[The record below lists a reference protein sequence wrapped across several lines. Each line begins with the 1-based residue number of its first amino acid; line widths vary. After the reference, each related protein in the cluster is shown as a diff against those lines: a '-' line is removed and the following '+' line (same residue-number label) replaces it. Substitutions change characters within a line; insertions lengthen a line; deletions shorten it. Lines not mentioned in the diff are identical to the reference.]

1 MATGSVLAYNKTMS
15 QSSDTRKALNQ
26 LPVAAHHG
34 APLRSARYRPHRQ
47 VTKLMSIAER
57 FVTRYSTTMGGV
69 MPGKKTFALALTL
82 ALAVPVSAKLDTDKV
97 YQPVSPTVEQ
107 ARANILIAR
116 QLQFTHFR
124 DLSINDSLSGDVF
137 DAYLDYLDGQRV
149 YLTQKDIDK
158 FSAIRLGLGSA
169 LKTGQ
174 LQPGFDIYNLVQQ
187 RIIERLEFALDLIDN
202 GIDKLDFSADE
213 RILLDR
219 SDADW
224 AADREALDDLW
235 VKRIK
240 NAVLAQRL
248 NDSDDES
255 IKEALHRR
263 YEGQLKRA
271 YQARSEDAFQ
281 AYMNAFAGMWDPHTS
296 YFSPRTSENFNINMS
311 LSLEGIGAVLQSD
324 NEYTKVVRLVPGG
337 PASKQGQLE
346 PADRIVSVKQDDEEK
361 PVNVIG
367 WRLDEVVDL
376 IRGPRESTVTL
387 EVIPADAP
395 DETVTETIAIERDK
409 VKLEEQSASKE
420 VIEFERGGTTYSI
433 GVINIPTF
441 YADFKAMQD
450 GDPNYKSTT
459 RDVRKLIDELKADG
473 VDGVVMDL
481 RNNGGGALHEAND
494 LVGLFIEE
502 GPTVQIRNSNNDVQV
517 LNDEDPSVAYDGP
530 LVVLVNR
537 MSASASEIFA
547 GAIQDYGR
555 GLVVGSQTFGKGTVQ
570 AVRPLNHGQL
580 KITQSKFYRVSGG
593 STQHKGV
600 IPDIEIPSRV
610 DKTRIGEDA
619 LDHALPWDQIEAV
632 PHARY
637 FDFSGII
644 DELRKRH
651 DTRFEENPEFSLLQQ
666 EIEFLKQQREQ
677 EYVSLNLEKRKA
689 YQSQIENTR
698 LTIANARRAIHGEEA
713 FESLDALDDWQD
725 EQAAEPDRA
734 DDELDFIIREGGN
747 IMADM
752 LELDQRMASILA
764 PKQITAQAGTLS
776 SKSGQ

>member
-1 MATGSVLAYNKTMS
+1 MT
-15 QSSDTRKALNQ
+15 
-26 LPVAAHHG
+26 
-34 APLRSARYRPHRQ
+34 
-47 VTKLMSIAER
+47 IAER
-57 FVTRYSTTMGGV
+57 IMARRSSAGSVRFGV
-69 MPGKKTFALALTL
+69 CKAMTVALLLSAPLGLHANVETPD
-82 ALAVPVSAKLDTDKV
+82 VYEPVA
-97 YQPVSPTVEQ
+97 PTIDQ

-124 DLSINDSLSGDVF
+124 DLGISDELSGDVF
-137 DAYLDYLDGQRV
+137 DAYLDYLDGQRI
-149 YLTQKDIDK
+149 YLSQDDIAEFDKIRTQ
-158 FSAIRLGLGSA
+158 LGSA

-187 RIIERLEFALDLIDN
+187 RIIERLQFALETIDK
-202 GIDKLDFSADE
+202 GIDTLDFSANE
-213 RILLDR
+213 SILVDR
-219 SDADW
+219 SKADW
-224 AADREALDDLW
+224 ESNAEALDDLW

-248 NDSDDES
+248 NGAEDEA
-255 IKEALHRR
+255 IVETLRRR

-281 AYMNAFAGMWDPHTS
+281 AYMNAFTGMWDPHTS

-346 PADRIVSVKQDDEEK
+346 PADRIVSVAQEDEK

-376 IRGPRESTVTL
+376 IRGPRNSTVTL
-387 EVIPADAP
+387 EVIPANAS
-395 DETVTETIAIERDK
+395 DETITETIAIKRDE
-409 VKLEEQSASKE
+409 VKLEEQSASKDT
-420 VIEFERGGTTYSI
+420 IRLERGGKEYTI
-433 GVINIPTF
+433 GVITIPTF
-441 YADFKAMQD
+441 YADFQAMQA

-459 RDVRKLIDELKADG
+459 RDVRNLIAELEADG
-473 VDGVVMDL
+473 VDGLVMDL

-494 LVGLFIEE
+494 LVGLFIDK
-502 GPTVQIRNSNNDVQV
+502 GPTVQIRNANNDVQV
-517 LNDEDPSVAYDGP
+517 LNDEDPSVAYNGP
-530 LVVLVNR
+530 LVVLTNR

-600 IPDIEIPSRV
+600 IPDIEIPSRI

-632 PHARY
+632 PHTRY

-651 DTRFEENPEFSLLQQ
+651 EERFSTNPEFSLLKQ
-666 EIEFLKQQREQ
+666 EIDFLTKQRATDS
-677 EYVSLNLEKRKA
+677 VSLNLEERRA
-689 YQSQIENTR
+689 EHEQIERTR
-698 LTIANARRAIHGEEA
+698 LTIANARRELKGQTP
-713 FESLDALDDWQD
+713 FESLEDLEDWQD
-725 EQAAEPDRA
+725 QQAADLNSTDE
-734 DDELDFIIREGGN
+734 ELDFVIREGGH

-752 LELDQRMASILA
+752 LDLDNRMASILDPQQFA
-764 PKQITAQAGTLS
+764 AQSPAAAVTR
-776 SKSGQ
+776 

>member
-1 MATGSVLAYNKTMS
+1 MTIPEKTSVHRSPHKAGKTGVFI
-15 QSSDTRKALNQ
+15 ALTIALLLSTPFAVQANAVEPESYT
-26 LPVAAHHG
+26 PVA
-34 APLRSARYRPHRQ
+34 
-47 VTKLMSIAER
+47 
-57 FVTRYSTTMGGV
+57 
-69 MPGKKTFALALTL
+69 
-82 ALAVPVSAKLDTDKV
+82 
-97 YQPVSPTVEQ
+97 PTIDQ

-124 DLSINDSLSGDVF
+124 DMGISDELSGDVF
-137 DAYLDYLDGQRV
+137 DAYLNYLDGQRV
-149 YLTQKDIDK
+149 YLTARDVQALDK
-158 FSAIRLGLGSA
+158 VKSRLGSA

-174 LQPGFDIYNLVQQ
+174 LQPGFDIYNLVQK
-187 RIIERLEFALDLIDN
+187 RIIERLRFALKTLDE
-202 GIDKLDFSADE
+202 GIENLDFSSNDS
-213 RILLDR
+213 ILLDR
-219 SDADW
+219 SEADW
-224 AADREALDDLW
+224 EPDKEALDALW

-248 NDSDDES
+248 NGTDDEA
-255 IKEALHRR
+255 ITETLKRR

-281 AYMNAFAGMWDPHTS
+281 AYMNAFTGMWDPHTA

-311 LSLEGIGAVLQSD
+311 LSLEGIGAVLQGD

-337 PASKQGQLE
+337 PASKQGQLQ
-346 PADRIVSVKQDDEEK
+346 PADRIVSVAQEGEK

-376 IRGPRESTVTL
+376 IRGPRDSVVTL
-387 EVIPADAP
+387 EVVPASAT
-395 DETVTETIAIERDK
+395 DETITKSISIRRDE
-409 VKLEEQSASKE
+409 VKLEEQSASKNT
-420 VIEFERGGTTYSI
+420 IEFERNGETYTV
-433 GVINIPTF
+433 GVITIPTF
-441 YADFKAMQD
+441 YADFRAMQA

-459 RDVRKLIDELKADG
+459 RDVRKLIAELQQEG
-473 VDGVVMDL
+473 VDGLVIDL

-494 LVGLFIEE
+494 LVGLFIDT
-502 GPTVQIRNSNNDVQV
+502 GPTVQIRNSNNEVQV
-517 LNDEDPSVAYDGP
+517 LNDDDASVAYDGP
-530 LVVLVNR
+530 LVVLTNR

-600 IPDIEIPSRV
+600 IPDIEIPSRI

-644 DELRKRH
+644 EELRKRH
-651 DTRFEENPEFSLLQQ
+651 EDRFAKSPDFRLLQQ
-666 EIEFLKQQREQ
+666 EIDFLEEQRQRET
-677 EYVSLNLEKRKA
+677 VSLNLDERTT
-689 YQSQIENTR
+689 QQEQIERTR
-698 LTIANARRAIHGEEA
+698 LTIANARRELRGEEP
-713 FESLDALDDWQD
+713 FESLDELEDWQD
-725 EQAAEPDRA
+725 QQAADLGSTDE
-734 DDELDFIIREGGN
+734 ELDFVIREGGH

-752 LELDQRMASILA
+752 LELDKRMVSILA
-764 PKQITAQAGTLS
+764 PRQIAAQAEVR
-776 SKSGQ
+776 Q

>member
-1 MATGSVLAYNKTMS
+1 MARRSSAGSV
-15 QSSDTRKALNQ
+15 RFGVCKAMTVALLLSAPLGLHANVETPDVYE
-26 LPVAAHHG
+26 PVA
-34 APLRSARYRPHRQ
+34 
-47 VTKLMSIAER
+47 
-57 FVTRYSTTMGGV
+57 
-69 MPGKKTFALALTL
+69 
-82 ALAVPVSAKLDTDKV
+82 
-97 YQPVSPTVEQ
+97 PTIDQ

-124 DLSINDSLSGDVF
+124 DLGISDELSGDVF
-137 DAYLDYLDGQRV
+137 DAYLDYLDGQRI
-149 YLTQKDIDK
+149 YLSQDDIAKFDKIRTQ
-158 FSAIRLGLGSA
+158 LGSA

-187 RIIERLEFALDLIDN
+187 RIIERLQFALETIDK
-202 GIDKLDFSADE
+202 GIDTLDFSANE
-213 RILLDR
+213 SILVDR
-219 SDADW
+219 SKANW
-224 AADREALDDLW
+224 ESNAKALDDLW

-248 NDSDDES
+248 NGAEDEA
-255 IKEALHRR
+255 IVETLRRR

-281 AYMNAFAGMWDPHTS
+281 AYMNAFTGMWDPHTS

-346 PADRIVSVKQDDEEK
+346 PADRIVSVAQEDEKQ
-361 PVNVIG
+361 VNVIG

-376 IRGPRESTVTL
+376 IRGPRNSTVTL
-387 EVIPADAP
+387 EVIPANAS
-395 DETVTETIAIERDK
+395 DETITETIAIKRDE
-409 VKLEEQSASKE
+409 VKLEEQSASKDT
-420 VIEFERGGTTYSI
+420 IRLERGGKEYTI
-433 GVINIPTF
+433 GVITIPTF
-441 YADFKAMQD
+441 YADFQAMQA

-459 RDVRKLIDELKADG
+459 RDVRNLIAELEADG
-473 VDGVVMDL
+473 VDGLVMDL

-494 LVGLFIEE
+494 LVGLFIDK
-502 GPTVQIRNSNNDVQV
+502 GPTVQIRNANNDVQV

-530 LVVLVNR
+530 LVVLTNR

-600 IPDIEIPSRV
+600 IPDIEIPSRI

-632 PHARY
+632 PHTRY

-651 DTRFEENPEFSLLQQ
+651 EERFSTNPEFSLLQQ
-666 EIEFLKQQREQ
+666 EIDFLTKQRATDS
-677 EYVSLNLEKRKA
+677 VSLNLEERRA
-689 YQSQIENTR
+689 EHEQIERTR
-698 LTIANARRAIHGEEA
+698 LTIANARRELKGQTP
-713 FESLDALDDWQD
+713 FESLEDLEDWQD
-725 EQAAEPDRA
+725 QQAADLNSTDE
-734 DDELDFIIREGGN
+734 ELDFVIREGGH

-752 LELDQRMASILA
+752 LDLDNRMASILDPQQFA
-764 PKQITAQAGTLS
+764 AQSPAAAVTR
-776 SKSGQ
+776 

>member
-1 MATGSVLAYNKTMS
+1 MTIAE
-15 QSSDTRKALNQ
+15 KAMPRSHRSTLIKKAG
-26 LPVAAHHG
+26 LSAAF
-34 APLRSARYRPHRQ
+34 
-47 VTKLMSIAER
+47 SIALLI
-57 FVTRYSTTMGGV
+57 
-69 MPGKKTFALALTL
+69 PGLSGLQ
-82 ALAVPVSAKLDTDKV
+82 AKVEEPAV
-97 YQPVSPTVEQ
+97 YQPVSPTIDQ

-124 DLSINDSLSGDVF
+124 DLGISDELSSDVF
-137 DAYLDYLDGQRV
+137 DAYLNYLDSQRV
-149 YLTQKDIDK
+149 YLTQQDIDAL
-158 FSAIRLGLGSA
+158 SNVRNRLGSA

-187 RIIERLEFALDLIDN
+187 RIIERLKFARDIVEND
-202 GIDKLDFSADE
+202 ISELDFSTTE
-213 RILLDR
+213 KIRVDR
-219 SDADW
+219 SDSQWEADK
-224 AADREALDDLW
+224 AALDKLW
-235 VKRIK
+235 IKRIK

-248 NDSDDES
+248 SGNDDDT
-255 IKEALHRR
+255 IKETLLRR

-281 AYMNAFAGMWDPHTS
+281 AYMNAFTGMWDPHTS

-337 PASKQGQLE
+337 PASKQGQLQ
-346 PADRIVSVKQDDEEK
+346 PADRIVSVAQEGEE

-376 IRGPRESTVTL
+376 IRGPRNSTVSL
-387 EVIPADAP
+387 EVIPANAS
-395 DETVTETIAIERDK
+395 DETVTRSIAINRDE
-409 VKLEEQSASKE
+409 VKLEEQSASKDL
-420 VIEFERGGTTYSI
+420 IRLDRHGATYNI
-433 GVINIPTF
+433 GVITIPTF
-441 YADFKAMQD
+441 YADFQAMQA
-450 GDPNYKSTT
+450 GDPDYKSTT
-459 RDVRKLIDELKADG
+459 RDVRKLINELKQDG
-473 VDGVVMDL
+473 VDGVVIDL

-494 LVGLFIEE
+494 LVGLFIDK
-502 GPTVQIRNSNNDVQV
+502 GPTVQIRNANNNVQV
-517 LNDEDPSVAYDGP
+517 LNDEDPTVVYDGP

-600 IPDIEIPSRV
+600 IPDIEIPSRI

-632 PHARY
+632 PHTRY

-644 DELRKRH
+644 EELRSRH
-651 DTRFEENPEFSLLQQ
+651 ADRFETSPEFSLLQK
-666 EIEFLKQQREQ
+666 EIDFLNQQRQ
-677 EYVSLNLEKRKA
+677 IDYVSLNLKERTA
-689 YQSQIENTR
+689 QHNQVENTR
-698 LTIANARRAIHGEEA
+698 LTIANARRELRGDEPFDTLEDL
-713 FESLDALDDWQD
+713 EKWQD
-725 EQAAEPDRA
+725 EQAENLDTT
-734 DDELDFIIREGGN
+734 DEELDFVIREGGH
-747 IMADM
+747 IMAD
-752 LELDQRMASILA
+752 LLDLDQRMASILTPTRFAAKTEA
-764 PKQITAQAGTLS
+764 P
-776 SKSGQ
+776 

>member
-1 MATGSVLAYNKTMS
+1 MAIAE
-15 QSSDTRKALNQ
+15 
-26 LPVAAHHG
+26 
-34 APLRSARYRPHRQ
+34 
-47 VTKLMSIAER
+47 KLMQRHTKPSRTSRVGAC
-57 FVTRYSTTMGGV
+57 T
-69 MPGKKTFALALTL
+69 ALTL
-82 ALAVPVSAKLDTDKV
+82 SLLMSGMSVAQAKIDDTAV
-97 YQPVSPTVEQ
+97 YQPVAPTIDQ

-124 DLSINDSLSGDVF
+124 NLGISDELSGDVF
-137 DAYLDYLDGQRV
+137 DAYLKYLDGQRI
-149 YLTQKDIDK
+149 YLSQKDIELLARAK
-158 FSAIRLGLGSA
+158 SRLGSA

-174 LQPGFDIYNLVQQ
+174 LQPGFEIYNLVQQ
-187 RIIERLEFALDLIDN
+187 RIIERLQFALNVIDN
-202 GIDKLDFSADE
+202 GLDELDFNTDE
-213 RILLDR
+213 RIRVDR
-219 SDADW
+219 SKADW
-224 AADREALDDLW
+224 EPDQEALDALW
-235 VKRIK
+235 IKRIK

-248 NDSDDES
+248 NGTEDDT
-255 IKEALHRR
+255 IKDNLRRR

-337 PASKQGQLE
+337 PAAKQGQLQT
-346 PADRIVSVKQDDEEK
+346 ADRIISVAQEGEK

-376 IRGPRESTVTL
+376 IRGPRNSTVTL
-387 EVIPADAP
+387 EVIPANAA
-395 DETVTETIAIERDK
+395 DESVTRTIAISRDE
-409 VKLEEQSASKE
+409 VKLEEQSASKDI
-420 VIEFERGGTTYSI
+420 IELDRSGETYRV
-433 GVINIPTF
+433 GVITIPTF
-441 YADFKAMQD
+441 YADFQAMQA

-459 RDVRKLIDELKADG
+459 RDVRRLLDELKEQG

-494 LVGLFIEE
+494 LVGLFIDK
-502 GPTVQIRNSNNDVQV
+502 GPTVQIRNANNDVQI

-610 DKTRIGEDA
+610 DTSRIGEDA

-632 PHARY
+632 PHTRY
-637 FDFSGII
+637 FDFSGVI

-651 DTRFEENPEFSLLQQ
+651 EARFSASPEFSLLEQ
-666 EIEFLKQQREQ
+666 EIEFLTKQREMT
-677 EYVSLNLEKRKA
+677 YVSLNMDERKA
-689 YQSQIENTR
+689 HHEQIERTR
-698 LTIANARRAIHGEEA
+698 LTIANARRELRGEEP
-713 FESLDALDDWQD
+713 FKTLDELEQWQD
-725 EQAAEPDRA
+725 EQAADLDSTDE
-734 DDELDFIIREGGN
+734 ELDFVIREGGH
-747 IMADM
+747 IMADL
-752 LELDQRMASILA
+752 LELDQRTASILKPTQFA
-764 PKQITAQAGTLS
+764 AKAEAR
-776 SKSGQ
+776 

>member
-1 MATGSVLAYNKTMS
+1 
-15 QSSDTRKALNQ
+15 
-26 LPVAAHHG
+26 
-34 APLRSARYRPHRQ
+34 
-47 VTKLMSIAER
+47 MSIAER
-57 FVTRYSTTMGGV
+57 FATRYSTTMGGV
-69 MPGKKTFALALTL
+69 IPGRKTFALALTL
-82 ALAVPVSAKLDTDKV
+82 ALAVPVSAKLDTEKV

-235 VKRIK
+235 VQRIK

-420 VIEFERGGTTYSI
+420 VIEFERNNDTYRI
-433 GVINIPTF
+433 GVIDIPTF

-530 LVVLVNR
+530 MVVLVNR

-651 DTRFEENPEFSLLQQ
+651 DTRFEENPEFSLLQK

-698 LTIANARRAIHGEEA
+698 LTIANARRDIRGEEA

-725 EQAAEPDRA
+725 EQAAEPDSA
-734 DDELDFIIREGGN
+734 DDELDFVIREGGN

-752 LELDQRMASILA
+752 LELDQRMASILV
-764 PKQITAQAGTLS
+764 PKQITAQADTLS
-776 SKSGQ
+776 GKSGQ

>member
-1 MATGSVLAYNKTMS
+1 
-15 QSSDTRKALNQ
+15 
-26 LPVAAHHG
+26 
-34 APLRSARYRPHRQ
+34 
-47 VTKLMSIAER
+47 MSIAER

-69 MPGKKTFALALTL
+69 IPGRKTFALALTL
-82 ALAVPVSAKLDTDKV
+82 ALAVPVSAKLDTEKV

-158 FSAIRLGLGSA
+158 LSAIRLGLGSA

-224 AADREALDDLW
+224 AADREALDDMW

-255 IKEALHRR
+255 IKEALQRR

-420 VIEFERGGTTYSI
+420 VIEFERNNDTYRI
-433 GVINIPTF
+433 GVIDIPTF

-530 LVVLVNR
+530 MVVLVNR

-651 DTRFEENPEFSLLQQ
+651 DTRFEENPEFSLLQK

-698 LTIANARRAIHGEEA
+698 LTIANARRDIRGEEA

-725 EQAAEPDRA
+725 EQAAEPDSA
-734 DDELDFIIREGGN
+734 DDELDFVIREGGN

-752 LELDQRMASILA
+752 LELDQRMASILV
-764 PKQITAQAGTLS
+764 PKQITAQADTLS
-776 SKSGQ
+776 GKSGQ

>member
-1 MATGSVLAYNKTMS
+1 MTISERIMARRSPAGSGRFGVC
-15 QSSDTRKALNQ
+15 KAIT
-26 LPVAAHHG
+26 VALLLST
-34 APLRSARYRPHRQ
+34 PLGLQ
-47 VTKLMSIAER
+47 
-57 FVTRYSTTMGGV
+57 
-69 MPGKKTFALALTL
+69 
-82 ALAVPVSAKLDTDKV
+82 AKVDSPAV
-97 YQPVSPTVEQ
+97 YQPVAPTIDQ

-124 DLSINDSLSGDVF
+124 DLGISDELSGDVF
-137 DAYLDYLDGQRV
+137 DAYLNYLDGQRI
-149 YLTQKDIDK
+149 YLSQEDIGKFDKIRTQ
-158 FSAIRLGLGSA
+158 LGSA

-187 RIIERLEFALDLIDN
+187 RIIERLQFALET
-202 GIDKLDFSADE
+202 IDKGLDTLDFSTNE
-213 RILLDR
+213 SILVDR
-219 SDADW
+219 SEVDWESDAN
-224 AADREALDDLW
+224 ALDALW
-235 VKRIK
+235 LKRIK

-248 NDSDDES
+248 NGSDDEA
-255 IKEALHRR
+255 IVEALRRR

-281 AYMNAFAGMWDPHTS
+281 AYMNAFTGMWDPHTS

-337 PASKQGQLE
+337 PASNQGQLQ
-346 PADRIVSVKQDDEEK
+346 PADRIVSVAQEDEK

-376 IRGPRESTVTL
+376 IRGPRNSTVTL
-387 EVIPADAP
+387 EVIPANAS
-395 DETVTETIAIERDK
+395 DETITEAIAIKRDE
-409 VKLEEQSASKE
+409 VKLEEQSASKD
-420 VIEFERGGTTYSI
+420 IIRLERSGKEYAI
-433 GVINIPTF
+433 GVITIPTF
-441 YADFKAMQD
+441 YADFQAMQA

-459 RDVRKLIDELKADG
+459 RDVRKLIEELEAEG
-473 VDGVVMDL
+473 VEGLVIDL

-494 LVGLFIEE
+494 LVGLFIDK
-502 GPTVQIRNSNNDVQV
+502 GPTVQIRNASNDVQV
-517 LNDEDPSVAYDGP
+517 LNDGDPSVAYDGP
-530 LVVLVNR
+530 LVVLTNR

-600 IPDIEIPSRV
+600 IPDIEIPSRI

-632 PHARY
+632 PHTRY

-644 DELRKRH
+644 DELRRRH
-651 DTRFEENPEFSLLQQ
+651 EERFSTNPEFSLLQQ
-666 EIEFLKQQREQ
+666 EINFLAEQRATDS
-677 EYVSLNLEKRKA
+677 VSLNFEERRA
-689 YQSQIENTR
+689 QHEQIERTR
-698 LTIANARRAIHGEEA
+698 LAIANARRELKGQPS
-713 FESLDALDDWQD
+713 FDSLEDLEDWQD
-725 EQAAEPDRA
+725 QQAADLNSSDE
-734 DDELDFIIREGGN
+734 ELDFVIREGGH

-752 LELDQRMASILA
+752 LDLDNRMASILNPQQLA
-764 PKQITAQAGTLS
+764 AQAATAATS
-776 SKSGQ
+776 R

>member
-1 MATGSVLAYNKTMS
+1 MAIAE
-15 QSSDTRKALNQ
+15 
-26 LPVAAHHG
+26 
-34 APLRSARYRPHRQ
+34 
-47 VTKLMSIAER
+47 KLMQRHTKSSRTSRVGAC
-57 FVTRYSTTMGGV
+57 T
-69 MPGKKTFALALTL
+69 ALTL
-82 ALAVPVSAKLDTDKV
+82 SLLMSGMSVAQAKIDDTAV
-97 YQPVSPTVEQ
+97 YQPVAPTIDQ

-124 DLSINDSLSGDVF
+124 NLGISDELSGDVF
-137 DAYLDYLDGQRV
+137 DAYLKYLDGQRI
-149 YLTQKDIDK
+149 YLSQKDIELLARAK
-158 FSAIRLGLGSA
+158 SRLGSA

-174 LQPGFDIYNLVQQ
+174 LQPGFEIYNLVQQ
-187 RIIERLEFALDLIDN
+187 RIIERLQFALNVIDN
-202 GIDKLDFSADE
+202 GLDELDFNTDE
-213 RILLDR
+213 RIRVDR
-219 SDADW
+219 SKADW
-224 AADREALDDLW
+224 EPDQEALDALW
-235 VKRIK
+235 IKRIK

-248 NDSDDES
+248 NGTEDDT
-255 IKEALHRR
+255 IKDNLRRR

-337 PASKQGQLE
+337 PAAKQGQLQT
-346 PADRIVSVKQDDEEK
+346 ADRIISVAQEGEK

-376 IRGPRESTVTL
+376 IRGPRNSTVTL
-387 EVIPADAP
+387 EVIPANAA
-395 DETVTETIAIERDK
+395 DESVTRTIAISRDE
-409 VKLEEQSASKE
+409 VKLEEQSASKDI
-420 VIEFERGGTTYSI
+420 IELDRSGETYRV
-433 GVINIPTF
+433 GVITIPTF
-441 YADFKAMQD
+441 YADFQAMQA

-459 RDVRKLIDELKADG
+459 RDVRRLLDNLKEQG

-494 LVGLFIEE
+494 LVGLFIDK
-502 GPTVQIRNSNNDVQV
+502 GPTVQIRNANNDVQI

-610 DKTRIGEDA
+610 DTSRIGEDA

-632 PHARY
+632 PHTRY
-637 FDFSGII
+637 FDFSGVI

-651 DTRFEENPEFSLLQQ
+651 EARFSASPEFSLLEQ
-666 EIEFLKQQREQ
+666 EIEFLTKQREMT
-677 EYVSLNLEKRKA
+677 YVSLNMDERKA
-689 YQSQIENTR
+689 HHEQIERTR
-698 LTIANARRAIHGEEA
+698 LTIANARRELRGEEP
-713 FESLDALDDWQD
+713 FKTLDELEQWQD
-725 EQAAEPDRA
+725 EQAADLDSTDE
-734 DDELDFIIREGGN
+734 ELDFVIREGGH
-747 IMADM
+747 IMADL
-752 LELDQRMASILA
+752 LELDQRTASILKPTQFA
-764 PKQITAQAGTLS
+764 AKAEAR
-776 SKSGQ
+776 

>member
-1 MATGSVLAYNKTMS
+1 MTNAERMPARHFPFRDRTLSTCKVIGVALMLALPLGLQAKM
-15 QSSDTRKALNQ
+15 DTPKVYE
-26 LPVAAHHG
+26 PVA
-34 APLRSARYRPHRQ
+34 
-47 VTKLMSIAER
+47 
-57 FVTRYSTTMGGV
+57 
-69 MPGKKTFALALTL
+69 
-82 ALAVPVSAKLDTDKV
+82 
-97 YQPVSPTVEQ
+97 PTIDQ

-124 DLSINDSLSGDVF
+124 DLGISDELSGDVF
-137 DAYLDYLDGQRV
+137 EAYLEYLDGQRI
-149 YLTQKDIDK
+149 YLTQKDVNK
-158 FSAIRLGLGSA
+158 LGQVKGQLGSA

-187 RIIERLEFALDLIDN
+187 RIIERLQFALDTLDN
-202 GIDKLDFSADE
+202 GISELEFDTNES
-213 RILLDR
+213 ILLDR
-219 SDADW
+219 SEAPW
-224 AADREALDDLW
+224 AADQQALDELW
-235 VKRIK
+235 IKRIK

-248 NDSDDES
+248 SGTDDEA
-255 IKEALHRR
+255 IVDTLRRR

-281 AYMNAFAGMWDPHTS
+281 AYMNAFTGMWDPHTS

-311 LSLEGIGAVLQSD
+311 LSLEGIGAVLQAD

-337 PASKQGQLE
+337 PAAKQGQLG
-346 PADRIVSVKQDDEEK
+346 PADRIVSVAQEGEK

-376 IRGPRESTVTL
+376 IRGPRNSVVTL
-387 EVIPADAP
+387 EVIPSSAT
-395 DETVTETIAIERDK
+395 DETMTQTIAIKRDE
-409 VKLEEQSASKE
+409 VKLEEQSASKDI
-420 VIEFERGGTTYSI
+420 IELQRNGEDYTI
-433 GVINIPTF
+433 GVITIPTF
-441 YADFKAMQD
+441 YADFQAMQA

-459 RDVRKLIDELKADG
+459 RDVRELITELQKQG
-473 VDGVVMDL
+473 VEGLVIDL

-494 LVGLFIEE
+494 LVGLFIDK
-502 GPTVQIRNSNNDVQV
+502 GPTVQIRNANNDVQV
-517 LNDEDPSVAYDGP
+517 LTDEDPSVVYDGP
-530 LVVLVNR
+530 LVVLTNR

-600 IPDIEIPSRV
+600 VPDIEIPSRI

-632 PHARY
+632 PHTRY
-637 FDFSGII
+637 YDFSGVI

-651 DTRFEENPEFSLLQQ
+651 EQRFADSPEFSLLQR
-666 EIEFLKQQREQ
+666 EIEFLKEQRQMES
-677 EYVSLNLEKRKA
+677 VSLNLEERKA
-689 YQSQIENTR
+689 QHTRIERTR
-698 LTIANARRAIHGEEA
+698 LAIANARRELRGEEP
-713 FESLDALDDWQD
+713 FETLDALEDWQD
-725 EQAAEPDRA
+725 EQAADL
-734 DDELDFIIREGGN
+734 DSTDNELDFIIREGGH

-752 LELDQRMASILA
+752 LELDKRMASILSPQQLA
-764 PKQITAQAGTLS
+764 AQAPA
-776 SKSGQ
+776 Q

>member
-1 MATGSVLAYNKTMS
+1 MARRSSAGSV
-15 QSSDTRKALNQ
+15 RFGVCKAMTVALLLSAPLGLHANVETPDVYE
-26 LPVAAHHG
+26 PVA
-34 APLRSARYRPHRQ
+34 
-47 VTKLMSIAER
+47 
-57 FVTRYSTTMGGV
+57 
-69 MPGKKTFALALTL
+69 
-82 ALAVPVSAKLDTDKV
+82 
-97 YQPVSPTVEQ
+97 PTIDQ

-124 DLSINDSLSGDVF
+124 DLGISDELSGDVF
-137 DAYLDYLDGQRV
+137 DAYLDYLDGQRI
-149 YLTQKDIDK
+149 YLSQDDIAKFDKIRTQ
-158 FSAIRLGLGSA
+158 LGSA

-187 RIIERLEFALDLIDN
+187 RIIERLQFALETIDK
-202 GIDKLDFSADE
+202 GIDTLDFSANE
-213 RILLDR
+213 SILVDR
-219 SDADW
+219 SKADW
-224 AADREALDDLW
+224 ESNAEALDDLW

-248 NDSDDES
+248 NGAEDEA
-255 IKEALHRR
+255 IVETLRRR

-281 AYMNAFAGMWDPHTS
+281 AYMNAFTGMWDPHTS

-346 PADRIVSVKQDDEEK
+346 PADRIVSVAQEDEK

-376 IRGPRESTVTL
+376 IRGPRNSTVTL
-387 EVIPADAP
+387 EVIPANAS
-395 DETVTETIAIERDK
+395 DETITETIAIKRDE
-409 VKLEEQSASKE
+409 VKLEEQSASKDT
-420 VIEFERGGTTYSI
+420 IRLERGGKEYTI
-433 GVINIPTF
+433 GVITIPTF
-441 YADFKAMQD
+441 YADFQAMQA

-459 RDVRKLIDELKADG
+459 RDVRNLIAELEADG
-473 VDGVVMDL
+473 VDGLVMDL

-494 LVGLFIEE
+494 LVGLFIDK
-502 GPTVQIRNSNNDVQV
+502 GPTVQIRNANNDVQV
-517 LNDEDPSVAYDGP
+517 LNDEDPSVAYTGP
-530 LVVLVNR
+530 LVVLTNR

-600 IPDIEIPSRV
+600 IPDIEIPSRI

-632 PHARY
+632 PHTRY

-651 DTRFEENPEFSLLQQ
+651 EERFSTNPEFSLLKQ
-666 EIEFLKQQREQ
+666 EIDFLTKQRATDS
-677 EYVSLNLEKRKA
+677 VSLNLEERRA
-689 YQSQIENTR
+689 EHEQIERTR
-698 LTIANARRAIHGEEA
+698 LTIANARRELKGQTP
-713 FESLDALDDWQD
+713 FESLEDLEDWQD
-725 EQAAEPDRA
+725 QQAADLNSTDE
-734 DDELDFIIREGGN
+734 ELDFVIREGGH

-752 LELDQRMASILA
+752 LDLDNRMASILDPQQFA
-764 PKQITAQAGTLS
+764 AQSPAAAVTR
-776 SKSGQ
+776 

>member
-1 MATGSVLAYNKTMS
+1 MTIAENSMQRPSLTSL
-15 QSSDTRKALNQ
+15 TRKA
-26 LPVAAHHG
+26 G
-34 APLRSARYRPHRQ
+34 AVTALALGLLVSGAYAKIDDSARY
-47 VTKLMSIAER
+47 E
-57 FVTRYSTTMGGV
+57 
-69 MPGKKTFALALTL
+69 
-82 ALAVPVSAKLDTDKV
+82 PVA
-97 YQPVSPTVEQ
+97 PTIDQ

-124 DLSINDSLSGDVF
+124 NLGISDELSGDVF
-137 DAYLDYLDGQRV
+137 DAYLNYLDSQRI
-149 YLTQKDIDK
+149 YLTQEDIDALSRVK
-158 FSAIRLGLGSA
+158 KHLGSA

-187 RIIERLEFALDLIDN
+187 RVIERLKFALGLIDN
-202 GIDKLDFSADE
+202 GIEQLDFAADD
-213 RILLDR
+213 RIRVDR
-219 SDADW
+219 SEAPWEANQAD
-224 AADREALDDLW
+224 LDELW
-235 VKRIK
+235 TKRIK

-248 NDSDDES
+248 NGADDEA
-255 IKEALHRR
+255 IEETLRRR

-281 AYMNAFAGMWDPHTS
+281 AYMNAFTGMWDPHTS

-337 PASKQGQLE
+337 PASKQGQLQ
-346 PADRIVSVKQDDEEK
+346 PADRIVSVAQGEEK

-376 IRGPRESTVTL
+376 IRGPRNSTVTL
-387 EVIPADAP
+387 EVIPANAS
-395 DETVTETIAIERDK
+395 DETITRTIAIKRDE
-409 VKLEEQSASKE
+409 VKLEEQSASKD
-420 VIEFERGGTTYSI
+420 VIELDRNGETYRI

-441 YADFKAMQD
+441 YADFQAMQA

-459 RDVRKLIDELKADG
+459 RDVRKLIEELKASG

-494 LVGLFIEE
+494 LVGLFIDE
-502 GPTVQIRNSNNDVQV
+502 GPTVQIRNANNDVQV
-517 LNDEDPSVAYDGP
+517 LEDEDPSVVYDGP

-600 IPDIEIPSRV
+600 IPDIEIPSRI

-637 FDFSGII
+637 FDFTGVI
-644 DELRKRH
+644 DELRNRH
-651 DTRFEENPEFSLLQQ
+651 EERFATNPEFKLLQK
-666 EIEFLKQQREQ
+666 EIEFLNRQRQ
-677 EYVSLNLEKRKA
+677 MDYVSLNVDERKN
-689 YQSQIENTR
+689 QHNQIEQTR
-698 LTIANARRAIHGEEA
+698 LTIANARRELKGEEP
-713 FESLDALDDWQD
+713 FEDLEALEDWQD
-725 EQAAEPDRA
+725 QQAADLDNTDE
-734 DDELDFIIREGGN
+734 ELDFVIQEGGH
-747 IMADM
+747 IMADL
-752 LELDQRMASILA
+752 LELDQRMASILMPTQFAAKTEA
-764 PKQITAQAGTLS
+764 P
-776 SKSGQ
+776 

>member
-1 MATGSVLAYNKTMS
+1 MM
-15 QSSDTRKALNQ
+15 
-26 LPVAAHHG
+26 
-34 APLRSARYRPHRQ
+34 
-47 VTKLMSIAER
+47 IAER
-57 FVTRYSTTMGGV
+57 FNARTRATSL
-69 MPGKKTFALALTL
+69 PGSLRRTGRALVLGLALLPVGLHAAIDRETL
-82 ALAVPVSAKLDTDKV
+82 PAYEAVA
-97 YQPVSPTVEQ
+97 PTVDQ

-124 DLSINDSLSGDVF
+124 DRAIDDSLSSDVF
-137 DAYLDYLDGQRV
+137 DAYLDYLDGQRI
-149 YLTQKDIDK
+149 YLTQQDINSLDQAR
-158 FSAIRLGLGSA
+158 FRLGSA

-174 LQPGFDIYNLVQQ
+174 LQPGFDIYNIVQQ
-187 RIIERLEFALDLIDN
+187 RIIERLNFALSVIDQ
-202 GIDKLDFSADE
+202 GIDKLDFSTSE
-213 RILLDR
+213 QILLDR
-219 SDADW
+219 SEAGWESDT
-224 AADREALDDLW
+224 AALNKLW

-248 NDSDDES
+248 NGTDDEA
-255 IKEALHRR
+255 ITDTLRRR

-271 YQARSEDAFQ
+271 TQVRSEDAFQ
-281 AYMNAFAGMWDPHTS
+281 AYMNAFTGMWDPHTS

-337 PASKQGQLE
+337 PASKQGQLQ
-346 PADRIVSVKQDDEEK
+346 PADRIVSVTQEDEKK

-376 IRGPRESTVTL
+376 IRGPRESVVTL
-387 EVIPADAP
+387 EVIPANAT
-395 DETVTETIAIERDK
+395 DETVTRTIAIKRDK
-409 VKLEEQSASKE
+409 VKLEEQSASSDT
-420 VIEFERGGTTYSI
+420 INLERKGREYRI
-433 GVINIPTF
+433 GVIQIPTF
-441 YADFKAMQD
+441 YADFKAMQQ

-459 RDVRKLIDELKADG
+459 RDVRRLIEGLEKDG
-473 VDGVVMDL
+473 VEGLVIDL

-494 LVGLFIEE
+494 LVGLFIDE
-502 GPTVQIRNSNNDVQV
+502 GPTVQIRNSSNDVQV
-517 LNDEDPSVAYDGP
+517 LTDQDPSVVYDGP

-600 IPDIEIPSRV
+600 VPDIEIPSRI

-619 LDHALPWDQIEAV
+619 LDHALPWDRIEAV
-632 PHARY
+632 LHDRY

-644 DELRKRH
+644 DELRRRH
-651 DTRFEENPEFSLLQQ
+651 DERFNENPEFRLLQQ
-666 EIEFLKQQREQ
+666 EIDFLNEQREMN
-677 EYVSLNLEKRKA
+677 YVSLNIDERKE
-689 YQSQIENTR
+689 YQSRIERTR
-698 LTIANARRAIHGEEA
+698 LTIANARREIRGEA
-713 FESLDALDDWQD
+713 PFETLKQLEDWED
-725 EQAAEPDRA
+725 TQAADLDNTDE
-734 DDELDFIIREGGN
+734 ELDFVVREGGH

-752 LELDQRMASILA
+752 LELDQRMASIEM
-764 PKQITAQAGTLS
+764 PRPITAQA
-776 SKSGQ
+776 Q

>member
-1 MATGSVLAYNKTMS
+1 MTIAERIMARRSPTGSVPFGVCKAMTVALLLSMS
-15 QSSDTRKALNQ
+15 LGLHAKVDTRA
-26 LPVAAHHG
+26 
-34 APLRSARYRPHRQ
+34 
-47 VTKLMSIAER
+47 
-57 FVTRYSTTMGGV
+57 
-69 MPGKKTFALALTL
+69 
-82 ALAVPVSAKLDTDKV
+82 V
-97 YQPVSPTVEQ
+97 YQPVAPTIDQ

-124 DLSINDSLSGDVF
+124 DLGISDELSGDVF
-137 DAYLDYLDGQRV
+137 DAYLNYLDGQRI
-149 YLTQKDIDK
+149 YLSQDDIAKFDK
-158 FSAIRLGLGSA
+158 IRTRLGSA

-187 RIIERLEFALDLIDN
+187 RVIERLQFALKTIDN
-202 GIDKLDFSADE
+202 GMDSLDFSANE
-213 RILLDR
+213 SILVDR
-219 SDADW
+219 SEADW
-224 AADREALDDLW
+224 EPDAKALDDLW

-248 NDSDDES
+248 NGAEDEA
-255 IKEALHRR
+255 IVETLRRR

-281 AYMNAFAGMWDPHTS
+281 AYMNAFTGIWDPHTS

-346 PADRIVSVKQDDEEK
+346 PAARIVSVAQEDEK

-367 WRLDEVVDL
+367 WRLDEVVGL
-376 IRGPRESTVTL
+376 IRGPRNSTVTL
-387 EVIPADAP
+387 EVIPANAA
-395 DETVTETIAIERDK
+395 DETITKTIAIKRDE
-409 VKLEEQSASKE
+409 VKLEEQSASKDT
-420 VIEFERGGTTYSI
+420 IRLERGGREYTI
-433 GVINIPTF
+433 GVITVPTF
-441 YADFKAMQD
+441 YADFQAMQA

-459 RDVRKLIDELKADG
+459 RDVRNLITELEAEGLDG
-473 VDGVVMDL
+473 LVVDL

-494 LVGLFIEE
+494 LVGLFIDK
-502 GPTVQIRNSNNDVQV
+502 GPTVQIRNANNDVQV

-530 LVVLVNR
+530 LVVLANR

-600 IPDIEIPSRV
+600 IPDIEIPSRI

-632 PHARY
+632 PHTRY

-651 DTRFEENPEFSLLQQ
+651 EERFSSNAEFSLLQQ
-666 EIEFLKQQREQ
+666 EIDFLTKQRARDS
-677 EYVSLNLEKRKA
+677 VSLNLEQRRT
-689 YQSQIENTR
+689 QHEQIERTR
-698 LTIANARRAIHGEEA
+698 LTIANARRELKGQPP
-713 FESLDALDDWQD
+713 FDSLEDLEDWQD
-725 EQAAEPDRA
+725 QQAADLDSTEE
-734 DDELDFIIREGGN
+734 ELDFVIQEGGH

-752 LELDQRMASILA
+752 LDLDNRMASILDPRQFA
-764 PKQITAQAGTLS
+764 AQAPASAVTR
-776 SKSGQ
+776 